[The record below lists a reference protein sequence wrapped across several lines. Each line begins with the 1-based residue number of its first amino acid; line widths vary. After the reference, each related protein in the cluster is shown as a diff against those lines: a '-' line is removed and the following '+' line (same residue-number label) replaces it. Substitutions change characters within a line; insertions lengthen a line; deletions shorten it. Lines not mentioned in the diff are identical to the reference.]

1 MGGCCYHCLK
11 YLVMIFNLV
20 YMLLGLFLQ
29 GTMLWIYFDETIIA
43 PVAKDVEGYNWAIFV
58 LMGIGT
64 IMTIMGFLGCCGA
77 LQESQCMLAT
87 FFALVLVLFAGQ
99 VAACS
104 WIYSNTDK
112 FKEITISSFRSS
124 FQNYYG
130 FNDIKTKAMDTMQYE
145 LQCCGA
151 AGSDDWAHAR
161 FNNPNND
168 RSAIEIGISS
178 ALDTYTIPA
187 SCCDRSLDTTACNA
201 VRKVKLIGALSD
213 NINKEGCAV
222 KVIKILENQSWILI
236 GIVLVISLV
245 EILAMIFSMILC
257 CTARRIENYKS

>member
-1 MGGCCYHCLK
+1 M
-11 YLVMIFNLV
+11 
-20 YMLLGLFLQ
+20 
-29 GTMLWIYFDETIIA
+29 
-43 PVAKDVEGYNWAIFV
+43 
-58 LMGIGT
+58 
-64 IMTIMGFLGCCGA
+64 
-77 LQESQCMLAT
+77 
-87 FFALVLVLFAGQ
+87 VLVLFAGQ

-213 NINKEGCAV
+213 NINKEV
-222 KVIKILENQSWILI
+222 R
-236 GIVLVISLV
+236 SL
-245 EILAMIFSMILC
+245 LGLC
-257 CTARRIENYKS
+257 IDH